1 MGTNILVNDGWPF
14 DTRIIK
20 HLPFSSIKASSNI
33 SLQNSRLST
42 LKVGPMTGICKPSS
56 ITIVSSIALSSHGV
70 FSTDELVGDNFAA
83 EALARQNNYP
93 CLAFGFELY

>member
-70 FSTDELVGDNFAA
+70 FSTDE
-83 EALARQNNYP
+83 
-93 CLAFGFELY
+93 